1 MQGLQAVSFGML
13 CPASFSLDSSMLATS
28 SIPPVS
34 HPCLEQAD
42 PHSSCTSL
50 APVPQFPH
58 TECFMGLGKMSPW
71 VLGR

>member
-1 MQGLQAVSFGML
+1 MQGLWAISFGVR
-13 CPASFSLDSSMLATS
+13 CSASFSLASSVLATS
-28 SIPPVS
+28 SIPSVS

-58 TECFMGLGKMSPW
+58 TECFMGLGKTSRWM
-71 VLGR
+71 LGG